1 MKNIHLIL
9 IIAILILIYLIS
21 MQWLWRNRESPPIMS
36 PVEEVVETANMPA
49 NETTVI
55 APEVVEESKPIVPTL
70 PEEKVPEIIP
80 ETTEEKTDPKL
91 VEYKNTNYGYHLS
104 FPKKMYYAGFGA
116 RNGALHSL
124 AIQEEALPEEFGTA
138 TTRVFFYGKKIL
150 PELQNASNNR
160 YKDPNGKYILLL
172 LDDTYSVRIESDN
185 LQSAT
190 VQAIISTIG
199 VDSK

>member
-1 MKNIHLIL
+1 
-9 IIAILILIYLIS
+9 
-21 MQWLWRNRESPPIMS
+21 
-36 PVEEVVETANMPA
+36 MPA

-55 APEVVEESKPIVPTL
+55 APEVVEESKPIIPTL
-70 PEEKVPEIIP
+70 PEDKAPEIIP
-80 ETTEEKTDPKL
+80 ETTEEKIDPKL
-91 VEYKNTNYGYHLS
+91 TEYKKANYGYHLS

-150 PELQNASNNR
+150 PELQNTER
-160 YKDPNGKYILLL
+160 YVDPNGKYVLILI
-172 LDDTYSVRIESDN
+172 DDIYSVRIESDN